1 MDNTIKRNS
10 FILGTVGALI
20 TLVIYLYMWQAQD
33 YLNPML
39 NTSIYI
45 YPILIGVISQ
55 VWGRLALKGN
65 VSFKQVVL
73 AYFICIIMIFITE
86 SVTYYILL
94 NHVDTNAKQILLD
107 AWQGI
112 TEKGQN
118 SLAKSDVFKVPTY
131 SLSEFALGFAT
142 KTLMFTVP
150 GLITGLIISKI
161 PQTGK

>member
-1 MDNTIKRNS
+1 MDQTIKRNS
-10 FILGTVGALI
+10 FILGVIGALI
-20 TLVIYLYMWQAQD
+20 TLTIYIYMWQAQD

-45 YPILIGVISQ
+45 YPIIIGVIAQ
-55 VWGRLALKGN
+55 VWCRFAMKDQ

-107 AWQGI
+107 AWRGI

-161 PQTGK
+161 PQSSN